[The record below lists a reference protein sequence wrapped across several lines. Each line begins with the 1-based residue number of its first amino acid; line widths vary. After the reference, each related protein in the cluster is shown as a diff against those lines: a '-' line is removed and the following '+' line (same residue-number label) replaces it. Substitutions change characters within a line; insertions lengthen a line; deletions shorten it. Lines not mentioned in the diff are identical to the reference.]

1 MDVGDAMSTT
11 SMDVVKVGLEKQVG
25 LEIKNFPGWNI
36 RDFFEKQPKKNKIQ
50 LSLFEILQKS
60 LKMEDYHS

>member
-1 MDVGDAMSTT
+1 MDVEDATSST

-25 LEIKNFPGWNI
+25 LEIEKISGWKI

-60 LKMEDYHS
+60 F